1 MLDALVQE
9 IRYLCQLETHRV
21 TSGLVYL
28 ATPHAQPPY
37 NNPVSPPPN
46 PDAVNPNAVTS
57 SLRDRAATFGLT
69 NDEFTQVVAHLG
81 REPNALEAGMFGALW
96 SEHCGYKNS
105 RPLLKKLP
113 TEGKAV
119 LQGPGEN
126 AGVVDIGGGWA
137 VAFKMESHNHP
148 SAVEPVQGA
157 ATGVG
162 GILRDIFAMGARPF
176 AVLDSLRFGE
186 LTSARTRHLL
196 NGVVDGIAHYGN
208 AIGVPTVGGE
218 ITFSACYEENPL
230 VNVMALGLMRHEA
243 LQSGTVGEV
252 GNKLIYVGSKTG
264 RDGLGGAV
272 FASADLSATSQADR
286 PAVQVGDPFM
296 EKLLLEACLEA
307 IAQDLV
313 IGVQD
318 MGAAGLTSSV
328 AEMAYRAGRGV
339 DLWLDAVPRR
349 ETGMTPLEVLLS
361 ESQERMVLSARPGRE
376 RELLALLEHWE
387 LDAVEIG
394 EVAAHAFFRILENG
408 ETVGEMPVAALNEAP
423 TYTREGIESAEV
435 RAARETPI
443 NVPVP
448 ADLGAALVKLLSSP
462 TIASKR
468 PVFRR
473 YDHQVMT
480 NTVVLP
486 GQADAAVMRVK
497 GTERGVAA
505 TTDCNPRYVYLSPKL
520 GAMHAV
526 AEAARNLACVGA
538 TPLAITDNLNFGNP
552 TRSDVYFE
560 LSEAVDGL
568 RQACLALSTPVTGGN
583 VSLYNQYQTGTGVRA
598 IYPTP
603 TVGMVGVLPDISK
616 RATMGFK
623 REGDV
628 ILLVGENTE
637 ELGASEYLAQYGLE
651 IGQPPRLDLER
662 AKALSEGVSTLIQAG
677 LCDTAHDL
685 SDGGLAVALAEM
697 VLAGNRGAKVTLES
711 ALRADALLFGEA
723 ASRVLL
729 AVSGDQV
736 EAVKAHLKGYGL
748 PVASIGTVSGER
760 LTLTAH
766 DQPFTLSL
774 TDLRTAFETPLQN
787 ALEG

>member
-1 MLDALVQE
+1 MNASA
-9 IRYLCQLETHRV
+9 H
-21 TSGLVYL
+21 
-28 ATPHAQPPY
+28 
-37 NNPVSPPPN
+37 
-46 PDAVNPNAVTS
+46 PDAAQSP
-57 SLRDRAATFGLT
+57 SLRDQAATFGLSS
-69 NDEFTQVVAHLG
+69 DEFTQVVTHLG
-81 REPNALEAGMFGALW
+81 REPNALETAMFGALW

-105 RPLLKKLP
+105 RPLLKRLP
-113 TEGKAV
+113 TTGASV

-126 AGVVDIGGGWA
+126 AGVVDIGDGFA

-186 LTSARTRHLL
+186 LSDPRTRYLL
-196 NGVVDGIAHYGN
+196 NGVVEGIAHYGN

-218 ITFSACYEENPL
+218 VTFSACYAENPL

-252 GNKLIYVGSKTG
+252 GNRLIYVGSKTG

-272 FASADLSATSQADR
+272 FASAELSETSDADR

-307 IAQDLV
+307 IEAGLV

-339 DLWLDAVPRR
+339 DLWVDRVPRR
-349 ETGMTPLEVLLS
+349 EVEMSALEVMLS
-361 ESQERMVLSARPGRE
+361 ESQERMVLSAKPGCE
-376 RELLALLEHWE
+376 AELLALLERWE
-387 LDAVEIG
+387 LDAVEVG
-394 EVAAHAFFRILENG
+394 EVAPHRFFRLLEEG
-408 ETVGEMPVAALNEAP
+408 RVVGEMPVAALNEAP
-423 TYTREGIESAEV
+423 TYTREGIEAPEI

-443 NVPVP
+443 DVPVP
-448 ADLGAALVKLLSSP
+448 DLSAALLTLLSSP

-468 PVFRR
+468 AIFRR

-486 GQADAAVMRVK
+486 GEADAAVLRVK
-497 GTERGVAA
+497 GSERGVAA
-505 TTDCNPRYVYLSPKL
+505 TTDCTPRYGFLDPEL
-520 GAMHAV
+520 GAQHAV

-538 TPLAITDNLNFGNP
+538 TPLAITNNLNFGNP
-552 TRSDVYFE
+552 TRSDVYYQM
-560 LSEAVDGL
+560 SRSVDGL
-568 RQACLALSTPVTGGN
+568 AAACLALSTPVTGGN
-583 VSLYNQYQTGTGVRA
+583 VSLYNQYRTETGVRA
-598 IYPTP
+598 VYPTL
-603 TVGMVGVLPDISK
+603 TVGMVGVLPDVS
-616 RATMGFK
+616 RYATTGFK
-623 REGDV
+623 RDGDV
-628 ILLVGENTE
+628 VLLVGDNTD
-637 ELGASEYLAQYGLE
+637 ELGASEYLAQVHRLTVGR
-651 IGQPPRLDLER
+651 PPRLELAR
-662 AKALSEGVSTLIQAG
+662 ARALVEGVSSLIQAG
-677 LCDTAHDL
+677 LCDTAHDV

-697 VLAGNRGAKVTLES
+697 ALSGDRGATVTLGD
-711 ALRADALLFGEA
+711 ALRPDALLFGEA

-729 AVSGDQV
+729 AVPAAQTD
-736 EAVKAHLKGYGL
+736 AVLEHLRAYEL
-748 PVASIGTVSGER
+748 PVQAVGETGGEGLT
-760 LTLTAH
+760 LTLTAP
-766 DQPFTLSL
+766 DTTVNVSL
-774 TDLRTAFETPLQN
+774 ADLRHAFESPLRD